1 MRIRFIILLILIF
14 AFCQGQHNA
23 SNSRFPDSH
32 FAKQNISLKKVM
44 DSLGIDPNSI
54 RILIEKSKYELSVW
68 YDTIE
73 LKKYPVVFGTNPVD
87 DKLREGD
94 RCTPE
99 GEFKIHSK
107 YPHKSWSKFIWIDYP
122 NAASWKKH
130 NDAIK
135 KGLIPRDSKIGGE
148 VGIHGVP
155 INCDYAIDQRQNWTW
170 GCISLKNKDIDE
182 IYEVVNSNTI
192 IKIIK

>member
-1 MRIRFIILLILIF
+1 MRKLILLFILPITVLCSGLRSF
-14 AFCQGQHNA
+14 AITEPSFKMPFNKEQ
-23 SNSRFPDSH
+23 
-32 FAKQNISLKKVM
+32 SLKSLI
-44 DSLGIDPNSI
+44 DSLKIDVKTI
-54 RILIEKSKYELSVW
+54 RILIVKSKYELSVW
-68 YDTIE
+68 SDTIE
-73 LKKYPVVFGTNPVD
+73 LRKYPVVFGTNPVD

-99 GEFKIHSK
+99 GEFKIRSK

-122 NAASWKKH
+122 NAASRAKH

-135 KGLIPRDSKIGGE
+135 NGLIPADSKIGGE

-155 INCDYAIDQRQNWTW
+155 NNCDYVIDQRQNWTW

-182 IYEVVNSNTI
+182 LYDVVNSNTLI
-192 IKIIK
+192 RISK

>member
-1 MRIRFIILLILIF
+1 MRLLFLLLLHLF
-14 AFCQGQHNA
+14 PMYCL
-23 SNSRFPDSH
+23 SN
-32 FAKQNISLKKVM
+32 QNSVKTRTFFRDPPIVEKSLKKLI
-44 DSLGIDPNSI
+44 DSLKLDPDSI
-54 RILIEKSKYELSVW
+54 RILIIKSKYELSVW
-68 YDTIE
+68 SDTIE
-73 LKKYPVVFGTNPVD
+73 LKRYSVVFGTNPID
-87 DKLREGD
+87 DKLKEGD

-99 GEFKIHSK
+99 GEFKIKSK

-122 NAASWKKH
+122 NAGSWEKH

-155 INCDYAIDQRQNWTW
+155 KNCDFVIDQRQNWTW

-182 IYEVVNSNTI
+182 LYEVVNSNTLI
-192 IKIIK
+192 RITK

>member
-1 MRIRFIILLILIF
+1 LYCLSSLNSVKTLIF
-14 AFCQGQHNA
+14 IKD
-23 SNSRFPDSH
+23 PPIIE
-32 FAKQNISLKKVM
+32 KSLKHLI
-44 DSLGIDPNSI
+44 DSLKLDPGSI
-54 RILIEKSKYELSVW
+54 RILIIKSKYELSVW
-68 YDTIE
+68 SDSIE

-99 GEFKIHSK
+99 GEFRIKSK

-122 NAASWKKH
+122 NAASWTKH
-130 NDAIK
+130 NEAIK
-135 KGLIPRDSKIGGE
+135 KGLIPLDSQIGGE

-155 INCDYAIDQRQNWTW
+155 KNCDYVIDQRQNWTW

-182 IYEVVNSNTI
+182 LYEVVSSNTQ
-192 IKIIK
+192 IKITK